1 MSEDSPEYV
10 IPTYLYRKIDKLQ
23 RDYAELKQENKTLQ
37 QRNYLLKSLLI
48 KDLRNEKL
56 IREWGDGK

>member
-23 RDYAELKQENKTLQ
+23 REYAEMKPLTLPMPKG
-37 QRNYLLKSLLI
+37 RGFLVHGALLAIPVLHTLPK
-48 KDLRNEKL
+48 R
-56 IREWGDGK
+56 